1 MTYMKNFIETKIY
14 WIFSDYPKM
23 SRFQDSMSKKVID
36 KMKDDVKGIPIDY
49 LFRLKSSC
57 ICCKQWTTRKTKK
70 LRVSVK
76 MFLVI

>member
-1 MTYMKNFIETKIY
+1 MKNFIETKIY

-36 KMKDDVKGIPIDY
+36 KMKDDVKGIPFDY

-57 ICCKQWTTRKTKK
+57 ICCKQ
-70 LRVSVK
+70 
-76 MFLVI
+76 